1 MIKMMRIDDRLI
13 HGQVAVVWSKHLA
26 VNRIVVANDT
36 IVNDEMQMMTLKMAV
51 PSNIKALI
59 KTVDDSIKLLNDPR
73 AASLNI
79 LVVVSNPK
87 DAYRINEAV
96 ANIPLINVGNSG
108 RMGTTVEE
116 IQSKEQ
122 IDKNIYVNEE
132 DKKYFK
138 LLNESKTKVNIQS
151 VPTEPERLLSDIL
164 K

>member
-59 KTVDDSIKLLNDPR
+59 KNVDDSIKLLNDPR

-122 IDKNIYVNEE
+122 YGK
-132 DKKYFK
+132 
-138 LLNESKTKVNIQS
+138 
-151 VPTEPERLLSDIL
+151 R
-164 K
+164 